1 MTRVAAEHLARGWPI
16 YAEAAVLFSVPVAV
30 MLDMPTWATAA
41 IGIAG
46 FAALISVGAY
56 YIREWRERRGNTS
69 PPDQGRRPY

>member
-1 MTRVAAEHLARGWPI
+1 
-16 YAEAAVLFSVPVAV
+16 VLFSVPVAV

-41 IGIAG
+41 ISIAG
-46 FAALISVGAY
+46 FAAFISVGAY